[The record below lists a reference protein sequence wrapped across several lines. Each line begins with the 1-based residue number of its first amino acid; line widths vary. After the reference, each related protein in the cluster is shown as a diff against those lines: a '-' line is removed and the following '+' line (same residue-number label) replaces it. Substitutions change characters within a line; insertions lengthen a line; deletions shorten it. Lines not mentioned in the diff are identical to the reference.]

1 MSFRWLAVLFLVGQ
15 ASAYTSAL
23 DLADQFVELEAKV
36 EANYDLHLLPEVKA
50 QKQQAKTQGQQAL
63 LLQLLLLE
71 GSIVQHYGDYQRGVE
86 LHKQA
91 LQLANQLGD
100 AALKVKAFLAI
111 AHLDIDLEN
120 LEHAQDYLNK
130 ATQLAAQLHAA
141 NQLKAQ
147 VALWQARLYVHK
159 GAYRLALQHSAVNLQ
174 KVDQKT
180 ANGIRLT
187 RAQAYLELGQYP
199 QAEALLFQ
207 VGHSKVVKQDQQM
220 RITKALLMART
231 QLQAG
236 EFNSAITLA
245 EQGLQ
250 ETLGTRFL
258 QRQSQLQWTLASA
271 YAQLGNYAEGYRFLK
286 RYALTKR
293 ALNLQKRNNKLLKLE
308 AQYAIAQQ
316 QQAVS
321 ELERDNAIQAKQILA
336 HQQQLEN
343 AQLTQQRWLLVGAL
357 VLTLVLV
364 FYWRWQNRRY
374 TKLLEQQVAQR
385 TEELAERNQRLQT
398 LSFTDSL
405 TGLSNR
411 HHFFSVIDGTVEALD
426 RRWQQQA
433 PRDGDD
439 LVFAIIDIDHFKTIN
454 DSYGHAAGDIVLQD
468 FADILKQCTRES
480 DLLVR
485 WGGEEFLLLMHTT
498 EREHITTIIERI
510 RQQVESYP
518 FMVNDQPIN
527 CSCSIGFAAYPFN
540 SQHPQQLSWEQVLE
554 VADAGLYLA
563 KVLQRNA
570 WVGIESGSGLLNIT
584 SDQLVKRAHELTKE
598 GKLKLVTNI
607 KQFNAD

>member
-1 MSFRWLAVLFLVGQ
+1 MPLRWLAVLLLVGK

-23 DLADQFVELEAKV
+23 DLAEQFVELEAKV

-50 QKQQAKTQGQQAL
+50 QKQQAKGQGQQAL

-71 GSIVQHYGDYQRGVE
+71 GSIVQHYGDYERGLE

-100 AALKVKAFLAI
+100 AALKVKAYLAI

-120 LEHAQDYLNK
+120 LKHAQDYLNK
-130 ATQLAAQLHAA
+130 ATQLAAQLHTA

-147 VALWQARLYVHK
+147 VALWQARLYVNK
-159 GAYRLALQHSAVNLQ
+159 GAYRLALQHSNINLQ
-174 KVDQKT
+174 KVDNKT
-180 ANGIRLT
+180 ANRIRLT

-199 QAEALLFQ
+199 QAEALLAH
-207 VGHSKVVKQDQQM
+207 VGRSESVAQDQQM
-220 RITKALLMART
+220 RITNALLAARV

-236 EFNSAITLA
+236 EFTAAIDMA

-258 QRQSQLQWTLASA
+258 QQQSQLQWTLASA

-286 RYALTKR
+286 RFSLTKR

-308 AQYAIAQQ
+308 AQYALAQQ

-343 AQLTQQRWLLVGAL
+343 AQLTQQRWLLVAVL
-357 VLTLVLV
+357 ALTLVLV

-411 HHFFSVIDGTVEALD
+411 HHFFSVIDGTVAAVD
-426 RRWQQQA
+426 QRVQQA
-433 PRDGDD
+433 GPDGRGA

-468 FADILKQCTRES
+468 FAAILKQCTRES

-485 WGGEEFLLLMHTT
+485 WGGEEFLLVMNGT
-498 EREHITTIIERI
+498 ERQRVATVIERI

-540 SQHPQQLSWEQVLE
+540 LAHPQQLSWEQVLE
-554 VADAGLYLA
+554 VADAGLYVA
-563 KVLQRNA
+563 KASQRNA
-570 WVGIESGSGLLNIT
+570 WVEIT
-584 SDQLVKRAHELTKE
+584 AGNTGALSAEQLVKQAQRLLQQ
-598 GKLKLVTNI
+598 GQLKANSNL
-607 KQFNAD
+607 KALQFD